1 MRVKGVLG
9 FIVFKLLFY
18 NTLRKYCVFSRSWE
32 VDFCEKWG
40 AVGAFCMAATGRD
53 GKKFKIF
60 TAVPQRVGM
69 DLRKKV
75 KKNFGG
81 LKNGRIFAPAFE
93 RGRRPQRVPERG
105 KARVV

>member
-9 FIVFKLLFY
+9 FMVFKLLFY
-18 NTLRKYCVFSRSWE
+18 NTLRKYYVFSRSWE

-40 AVGAFCMAATGRD
+40 VVGAFCVAATGRD

-69 DLRKKV
+69 GLRKKV

-81 LKNGRIFAPAFE
+81 LEKGRIFAPAFE